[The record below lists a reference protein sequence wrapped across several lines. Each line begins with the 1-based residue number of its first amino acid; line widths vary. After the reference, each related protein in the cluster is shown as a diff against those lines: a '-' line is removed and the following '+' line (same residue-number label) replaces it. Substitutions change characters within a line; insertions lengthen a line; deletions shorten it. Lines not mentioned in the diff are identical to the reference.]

1 MELELVFT
9 SEASGMQVPSRM
21 FRSWGQGKMG
31 GVLVRGGRMVRSLTS
46 VHGLLTAP

>member
-9 SEASGMQVPSRM
+9 SEDSGMQVPFRM
-21 FRSWGQGKMG
+21 FRSWGQGKL

-46 VHGLLTAP
+46 VHRLLTTL